1 MSEVPEGV
9 DLSGFVR
16 KPPRPTATMTLTRDG
31 PNGPEVLLGLRSE
44 TMAAFPGYW
53 AFTGGGVSRVD
64 AAAVESFSVLD
75 VEHGKFIACILRE
88 TCEELGVAPNGD
100 HVISIDESARF
111 DVIKDKAN
119 WLPHAED
126 CNIPVNIDNINILG
140 HRITPPFGPV
150 QFDNAFIHFH
160 CGDWQSVPEFDLEP
174 QTEFDEIMWSRP
186 EDILK
191 RWSNHEIKVAPPV
204 ISVLMEIIRV
214 LEFSNNDMVEAAQNI
229 SNRQP
234 GRQSILF
241 AYGVEVVP
249 IRTATLP
256 PADHTNCYLVGDPEG
271 DFIIVDP
278 AVRYREDM
286 ENLAEAVERHNGQPI
301 AIAFTHS
308 HGDHLADMDLLSEAF
323 DLPVWGSE
331 YTSRSVDCER
341 ILVDGEILQL
351 GNQAWQILITPGHH
365 PGHTC
370 FLSDAG
376 LVAGDMVA
384 GFGTILIPPATG
396 DMDEYLEQLARLRDL
411 KPHLAFPSHGPVIA
425 LPEKKFN
432 YYIKHRSAR
441 HDKVLQAVADGLSN
455 VSEIAVKAYEDTS
468 NAHPGLARDQ
478 TLAHLLSHQ
487 RQGKLSQDSN
497 GNWHASID

>member
-9 DLSGFVR
+9 DLSGFAR

-64 AAAVESFSVLD
+64 TAAVESFSVLD

-88 TCEELGVAPNGD
+88 TCEELGIAPNGD
-100 HVISIDESARF
+100 HVITIDENARF

-126 CNIPVNIDNINILG
+126 CNIPVNTDNINILG

-160 CGDWQSVPEFDLEP
+160 CGDWQSVPEIDLEP
-174 QTEFDEIMWSRP
+174 QTEFDDIMWARP
-186 EDILK
+186 QDILE
-191 RWSNHEIKVAPPV
+191 RWSRHEIKVAPPV
-204 ISVLMEIIRV
+204 ISVLMEIVRV
-214 LEFSNNDMVEAAQNI
+214 LEFSIDIVDAAKNI
-229 SNRQP
+229 SRRQP

-271 DFIIVDP
+271 DFIIIDP

-286 ENLAEAVERHNGQPI
+286 ESLADAVERHDGQPV
-301 AIAFTHS
+301 AFAFTHS
-308 HGDHLADMDLLSEAF
+308 HSDHLADMDLLKEAF

-331 YTSRSVDCER
+331 FTSKSVNCDR
-341 ILVDGEILQL
+341 ILRDGEIIEL
-351 GNQAWQILITPGHH
+351 GRQTWQVLITPGHH
-365 PGHTC
+365 PDHTC
-370 FLSDAG
+370 FISDAG
-376 LVAGDMVA
+376 LIAGDMLA

-396 DMDEYLEQLARLRDL
+396 DMDVYLEQLARLRNL
-411 KPHLAFPSHGPVIA
+411 HPHLAFPSHGPVIA

-432 YYIKHRSAR
+432 YYIKHRTAR
-441 HDKVLQAVADGLSN
+441 HEKVLQAVASGLSD
-455 VSEIAVKAYEDTS
+455 VQAIAAKAYDDTP
-468 NAHPGLARDQ
+468 NAHVGLSEDQ

-487 RQGKLSQDSN
+487 RQGRVSQDTD
-497 GNWHASID
+497 GKWHGSID

>member
-9 DLSGFVR
+9 DLSGFQR

-31 PNGPEVLLGLRSE
+31 PNGPEVLLGLRSK
-44 TMAAFPGYW
+44 TMPAFPGYW

-64 AAAVESFSVLD
+64 TAAVDSFSELD
-75 VEHGKFIACILRE
+75 VEHGKAIACILRE
-88 TCEELGVAPNGD
+88 TCEELGLAPNGD
-100 HVISIDESARF
+100 HIISIDEQARI
-111 DVIKDKAN
+111 DIISDKSN
-119 WLPHAED
+119 WLKHAED
-126 CNIPVNIDNINILG
+126 SNLPVNIENIRILG
-140 HRITPPFGPV
+140 HRTTPPFGPV

-160 CGDWQSVPEFDLEP
+160 CGNWQSVPEIDLEP

-186 EDILK
+186 QDILE
-191 RWSNHEIKVAPPV
+191 RWSKHEIKVAPPV
-204 ISVLMEIIRV
+204 ISVLMEIIRI
-214 LEFSNNDMVEAAQNI
+214 LSFTEGDMVQTADNI
-229 SNRQP
+229 SQRQP

-256 PADHTNCYLVGDPEG
+256 PADHTNCYLLGDPNGE
-271 DFIIVDP
+271 FIIVDP

-286 ENLAEAVERHNGQPI
+286 EHLADAVERHQGDPV

-308 HGDHLADMDLLSEAF
+308 HGDHLADMDLLGEAF

-331 YTSRSVDCER
+331 YTSRSVNCNR
-341 ILVDGEILQL
+341 ILEDGEKIQL
-351 GNQAWQILITPGHH
+351 GSQNWTVLITPGHH

-370 FLSDAG
+370 FIGAGG

-396 DMDEYLEQLARLRDL
+396 DMDVYLEQLGRLRAL
-411 KPHLAFPSHGPVIA
+411 NPSLIFPSHGPVIA
-425 LPEKKFN
+425 LPNEKFTH
-432 YYIKHRSAR
+432 YINHRSAR
-441 HDKVLQAVADGLSN
+441 HAKILQAVIDGLQT
-455 VSEIAVKAYEDTS
+455 VGEISLKAYEDTP
-468 NAHPGLARDQ
+468 NAHPGLAQDQ

-487 RQGKLSQDSN
+487 RNGLVTQDNS

>member
-9 DLSGFVR
+9 DLSGFAR

-64 AAAVESFSVLD
+64 TAAVESFSVLD

-88 TCEELGVAPNGD
+88 TCEELGIAPNGD
-100 HVISIDESARF
+100 HVITIDENARF

-126 CNIPVNIDNINILG
+126 CNIPVNTDNINILG

-160 CGDWQSVPEFDLEP
+160 CGDWQSVPEIDLEP
-174 QTEFDEIMWSRP
+174 QTEFDDIMWARP
-186 EDILK
+186 QDILE
-191 RWSNHEIKVAPPV
+191 RWSRHEIKVAPPV
-204 ISVLMEIIRV
+204 ISVLMEIVRV
-214 LEFSNNDMVEAAQNI
+214 LEFSIDIVDAAKNI
-229 SNRQP
+229 SRRQP

-271 DFIIVDP
+271 DFIIIDP

-286 ENLAEAVERHNGQPI
+286 ESLADAVERHDGQPV
-301 AIAFTHS
+301 AFAFTHS
-308 HGDHLADMDLLSEAF
+308 HSDHLADMDLLKEAF

-331 YTSRSVDCER
+331 FTSKSVNCDR
-341 ILVDGEILQL
+341 ILRDGEIIEL
-351 GNQAWQILITPGHH
+351 GRQTWQVLITPGHH
-365 PGHTC
+365 PDHTC
-370 FLSDAG
+370 FISDAG
-376 LVAGDMVA
+376 LIAGDMLA

-396 DMDEYLEQLARLRDL
+396 DMDVYLEQLARLRNL
-411 KPHLAFPSHGPVIA
+411 HPHLAFPSHGPVIA

-432 YYIKHRSAR
+432 YYIKHRTAR
-441 HDKVLQAVADGLSN
+441 HEKVLQAVASGLSD
-455 VSEIAVKAYEDTS
+455 VQAIAAKAYDDTP
-468 NAHPGLARDQ
+468 NAHVGLSEDQ

-487 RQGKLSQDSN
+487 RQGRVSQDT
-497 GNWHASID
+497 GGKWHGSID

>member
-9 DLSGFVR
+9 ELSGFAR

-64 AAAVESFSVLD
+64 TAAVESFSVLD

-88 TCEELGVAPNGD
+88 TCEELGIAPNGD
-100 HVISIDESARF
+100 HVITIDENARF
-111 DVIKDKAN
+111 DVIKDKGN

-126 CNIPVNIDNINILG
+126 CNIPVNTDNINILG

-160 CGDWQSVPEFDLEP
+160 CGDWQSVPEIDLEP
-174 QTEFDEIMWSRP
+174 QTEFDDIMWARP
-186 EDILK
+186 QDILE
-191 RWSNHEIKVAPPV
+191 RWSRHEIKVAPPV
-204 ISVLMEIIRV
+204 ISVLMEIVRV
-214 LEFSNNDMVEAAQNI
+214 LEFSIDIVDAAKNI
-229 SNRQP
+229 SRRQP

-271 DFIIVDP
+271 DFIIIDP

-286 ENLAEAVERHNGQPI
+286 ESLADAVERHDGQPV
-301 AIAFTHS
+301 AFAFTHS
-308 HGDHLADMDLLSEAF
+308 HSDHLADMDLLKEAF

-331 YTSRSVDCER
+331 FTSKSVNCDR
-341 ILVDGEILQL
+341 ILRDGETIEL
-351 GNQAWQILITPGHH
+351 GRQTWQVIITPGHH
-365 PGHTC
+365 PDHTC
-370 FLSDAG
+370 FISDAG
-376 LVAGDMVA
+376 LIAGDMLA

-396 DMDEYLEQLARLRDL
+396 DMDVYLEQLARLRDL
-411 KPHLAFPSHGPVIA
+411 HPHLAFPSHGPVIA

-432 YYIKHRSAR
+432 YYIKHRTAR
-441 HDKVLQAVADGLSN
+441 HEKVLQAVASGLSD
-455 VSEIAVKAYEDTS
+455 VQAIAAKAYDDTP
-468 NAHPGLARDQ
+468 NAHVGLSEDQ

-487 RQGKLSQDSN
+487 RQGRVSQDTD
-497 GNWHASID
+497 GKWHGSID

>member
-16 KPPRPTATMTLTRDG
+16 KSPRPTATMTLTRDG

-64 AAAVESFSVLD
+64 GAAVESFSVLD

-100 HVISIDESARF
+100 HLISIDENARF

-119 WLPHAED
+119 WLPHAEG
-126 CNIPVNIDNINILG
+126 CNIPVNVDNINILG

-160 CGDWQSVPEFDLEP
+160 CGDWQSVPEIDLEP
-174 QTEFDEIMWSRP
+174 QTEFDDIMWSRP
-186 EDILK
+186 QDILE
-191 RWSNHEIKVAPPV
+191 RWSKHEIRVAPPV

-214 LEFSNNDMVEAAQNI
+214 LKFSNDDMIEAAQNI
-229 SNRQP
+229 SSRQP

-256 PADHTNCYLVGDPEG
+256 PADHTNCYLIGDPNGE
-271 DFIIVDP
+271 FIIVDP

-286 ENLAEAVERHNGQPI
+286 ESLADAVQRHNGEPI

-308 HGDHLADMDLLSEAF
+308 HGDHLADMGLINEAF

-331 YTSRSVDCER
+331 YTSRSVDCDR

-351 GNQAWQILITPGHH
+351 GNQAWQVLITPGHH

-376 LVAGDMVA
+376 LVAGDMLA

-396 DMDEYLEQLARLRDL
+396 DMEVYLEQLERL
-411 KPHLAFPSHGPVIA
+411 KNMQPHLAFPSHGPVIA

-432 YYIKHRSAR
+432 HYIRHRTAR
-441 HDKVLQAVADGLSN
+441 HNKVLQAVIDGYSS
-455 VSEIAVKAYEDTS
+455 VSEIAVKAYDDTPD
-468 NAHPGLARDQ
+468 AHPGLAKDQ
-478 TLAHLLSHQ
+478 TLAHLLAHQ
-487 RQGKLSQDSN
+487 RQGKTKVDSN

>member
-9 DLSGFVR
+9 ELSGSAR

-64 AAAVESFSVLD
+64 TAAVESFSVLD

-88 TCEELGVAPNGD
+88 TCEELGIAPNGD
-100 HVISIDESARF
+100 HVITIDENARF
-111 DVIKDKAN
+111 DVIKDKGN

-126 CNIPVNIDNINILG
+126 CNIPVNTDNINILG

-160 CGDWQSVPEFDLEP
+160 CGDWQSVPEIDLEP
-174 QTEFDEIMWSRP
+174 QTEFDDIMWARP
-186 EDILK
+186 QDILE
-191 RWSNHEIKVAPPV
+191 RWSRHEIKVAPPV
-204 ISVLMEIIRV
+204 ISVLMEIVRV
-214 LEFSNNDMVEAAQNI
+214 LEFSIDIVDAAKNI
-229 SNRQP
+229 SRRQP

-271 DFIIVDP
+271 DFIIIDP

-286 ENLAEAVERHNGQPI
+286 ESLADAVERHDGQPV
-301 AIAFTHS
+301 AFAFTHS
-308 HGDHLADMDLLSEAF
+308 HSDHLADMDLLKEAF

-331 YTSRSVDCER
+331 FTSKSVNCDR
-341 ILVDGEILQL
+341 ILRDGETIEL
-351 GNQAWQILITPGHH
+351 GRQTWKVIITPGHH
-365 PGHTC
+365 PDHTC
-370 FLSDAG
+370 FISDAG
-376 LVAGDMVA
+376 LIAGDMLA

-396 DMDEYLEQLARLRDL
+396 DMDVYLEQLARLRDL
-411 KPHLAFPSHGPVIA
+411 HPHLAFPSHGPVIA

-432 YYIKHRSAR
+432 YYIKHRTAR
-441 HDKVLQAVADGLSN
+441 HEKVLQAVASGLSD
-455 VSEIAVKAYEDTS
+455 VQAIAAKAYDDTP
-468 NAHPGLARDQ
+468 NAHVGLSEDQ

-487 RQGKLSQDSN
+487 RQGRVSQDTD
-497 GNWHASID
+497 GNWHGSID

>member
-9 DLSGFVR
+9 DLSVFAR

-64 AAAVESFSVLD
+64 TAAVESFSVLD

-88 TCEELGVAPNGD
+88 TCEELGIAPNGD
-100 HVISIDESARF
+100 HVITIDENARF

-126 CNIPVNIDNINILG
+126 CNIPVNTDNINILG

-160 CGDWQSVPEFDLEP
+160 CGDWQSVPEIDLEP
-174 QTEFDEIMWSRP
+174 QTEFDDIMWARP
-186 EDILK
+186 QDILE
-191 RWSNHEIKVAPPV
+191 RWSRHEIKVAPPV
-204 ISVLMEIIRV
+204 ISVLMEIVRV
-214 LEFSNNDMVEAAQNI
+214 LEFSIDIVDAAKNI
-229 SNRQP
+229 SRRQP

-271 DFIIVDP
+271 DFIIIDP

-286 ENLAEAVERHNGQPI
+286 ESLADAVERHDGQPV
-301 AIAFTHS
+301 AFAFTHS
-308 HGDHLADMDLLSEAF
+308 HSDHLADMDLLKEAF

-331 YTSRSVDCER
+331 FTSKSVNCDR
-341 ILVDGEILQL
+341 ILRDGEIIEL
-351 GNQAWQILITPGHH
+351 GRQTWQVIITPGHH
-365 PGHTC
+365 PDHTC
-370 FLSDAG
+370 FISDAG
-376 LVAGDMVA
+376 LIAGDMLA

-396 DMDEYLEQLARLRDL
+396 DMDVYLEQLARLRDL
-411 KPHLAFPSHGPVIA
+411 HPHLAFPSHGPVIA

-432 YYIKHRSAR
+432 YYIKHRTAR
-441 HDKVLQAVADGLSN
+441 HEKVLQAVASGLSD
-455 VSEIAVKAYEDTS
+455 VQAIAAKAYDDTP
-468 NAHPGLARDQ
+468 NAHVGLSEDQ

-487 RQGKLSQDSN
+487 RQGRVSQDTD
-497 GNWHASID
+497 GKWHGSID

>member
-75 VEHGKFIACILRE
+75 IEHGNAIACILRE
-88 TCEELGVAPNGD
+88 TCEELGIAPNGD
-100 HVISIDESARF
+100 HVISIDENARF

-160 CGDWQSVPEFDLEP
+160 CGDWQSVPDIDLEP
-174 QTEFDEIMWSRP
+174 QTEFDDIMWARP
-186 EDILK
+186 QDILE

-214 LEFSNNDMVEAAQNI
+214 MKFSNDDILEVAKNI
-229 SNRQP
+229 SSRKP

-256 PADHTNCYLVGDPEG
+256 PADHTNCYLVGDPND

-286 ENLAEAVERHNGQPI
+286 ENLADAVERHNGQPV
-301 AIAFTHS
+301 AIAFSHS
-308 HGDHLADMDLLSEAF
+308 HGDHLADMDLLKEAF
-323 DLPVWGSE
+323 DLPVWGSD
-331 YTSRSVDCER
+331 YTSKSVDCDK
-341 ILVDGEILQL
+341 ILNDGDKLQL
-351 GNQAWQILITPGHH
+351 GNQTWEILITPGHH

-370 FLSDAG
+370 FLSEAG

-384 GFGTILIPPATG
+384 GFGTILIPPGTG
-396 DMDEYLEQLARLRDL
+396 DMDVYLEQLHRLKEL
-411 KPHLAFPSHGPVIA
+411 NTNLLFPSHGPVIA
-425 LPEKKFN
+425 LPNKKIS
-432 YYIKHRSAR
+432 YYIKHRTAR
-441 HDKVLQAVADGLSN
+441 HEKVLNAVLSGLSN
-455 VSEIAVKAYEDTS
+455 VTDIAIKAYEDTP
-468 NAHPGLARDQ
+468 NAHPGLAQDQ
-478 TLAHLLSHQ
+478 TLAHLVSHQ
-487 RQGKLSQDSN
+487 RQGRITSDNS
-497 GNWHASID
+497 GNWHASIE

>member
-9 DLSGFVR
+9 DLSGFAR

-64 AAAVESFSVLD
+64 TAAVESFSVLD

-88 TCEELGVAPNGD
+88 TCEELGIAPNGD
-100 HVISIDESARF
+100 HVITIDENARF

-126 CNIPVNIDNINILG
+126 CNIPVNTDNINILG

-160 CGDWQSVPEFDLEP
+160 CGDWQSVPEIDLEP
-174 QTEFDEIMWSRP
+174 QTEFDDIMWARP
-186 EDILK
+186 QDILE
-191 RWSNHEIKVAPPV
+191 RWSRHEIKVAPPV
-204 ISVLMEIIRV
+204 ISVLMEIVRV
-214 LEFSNNDMVEAAQNI
+214 LEFSIDIVDAAKNI
-229 SNRQP
+229 SRRQP

-271 DFIIVDP
+271 DFIIIDP

-286 ENLAEAVERHNGQPI
+286 ESLADAVERHDGQPV
-301 AIAFTHS
+301 AFAFTHS
-308 HGDHLADMDLLSEAF
+308 HSDHLADMDLLKEAF

-331 YTSRSVDCER
+331 FTSKSVNCDR
-341 ILVDGEILQL
+341 ILRDGETIEL
-351 GNQAWQILITPGHH
+351 GRQTWQVIITPGHH
-365 PGHTC
+365 PDHTC
-370 FLSDAG
+370 FISDAG
-376 LVAGDMVA
+376 LIAGDMLA

-396 DMDEYLEQLARLRDL
+396 DMDVYLEQLARLRDL
-411 KPHLAFPSHGPVIA
+411 HPHLAFPSHGPVIA

-432 YYIKHRSAR
+432 YYIKHRTAR
-441 HDKVLQAVADGLSN
+441 HEKVLQAVASGLSD
-455 VSEIAVKAYEDTS
+455 VQAIAAKAYDDTP
-468 NAHPGLARDQ
+468 NAHVGLSEDQ

-487 RQGKLSQDSN
+487 RQGRVSQDTD
-497 GNWHASID
+497 GKWHGSID

>member
-1 MSEVPEGV
+1 
-9 DLSGFVR
+9 
-16 KPPRPTATMTLTRDG
+16 
-31 PNGPEVLLGLRSE
+31 
-44 TMAAFPGYW
+44 MAAFPGYW

-64 AAAVESFSVLD
+64 TAAVESFSVLD

-100 HVISIDESARF
+100 HVISIDENARF

-126 CNIPVNIDNINILG
+126 CNIPVNTDNINILG

-174 QTEFDEIMWSRP
+174 QTEFDDIMWARP
-186 EDILK
+186 QDILK

-204 ISVLMEIIRV
+204 ISVLMEIVRV
-214 LEFSNNDMVEAAQNI
+214 LEFSIDIVDAVQNI
-229 SNRQP
+229 SRRQP

-286 ENLAEAVERHNGQPI
+286 ESLAEAVERHKGQPV

-308 HGDHLADMDLLSEAF
+308 HGDHLADMDLLKEAF

-331 YTSRSVDCER
+331 YTSRSVDCNR
-341 ILVDGEILQL
+341 ILVDGEVLQL
-351 GNQAWQILITPGHH
+351 GKQAWQILITPGHH

-376 LVAGDMVA
+376 LVAGDMLA
-384 GFGTILIPPATG
+384 GFGTILIPPGTG
-396 DMDEYLEQLARLRDL
+396 DMDEYLQQLARLRDL
-411 KPHLAFPSHGPVIA
+411 EPHLAFPSHGPVIA

-432 YYIKHRSAR
+432 YYINHRSAR
-441 HDKVLQAVADGLSN
+441 HDKILQAVIDGLTD
-455 VSEIAVKAYEDTS
+455 VSEIAVKAYEDTPD
-468 NAHPGLARDQ
+468 AHPGLARDQ

-487 RQGKLSQDSN
+487 RQGKLSQDSH

>member
-64 AAAVESFSVLD
+64 GAAVESFSVLD

-100 HVISIDESARF
+100 HLISIDENARF

-126 CNIPVNIDNINILG
+126 CNIPVNVDNINILG

-160 CGDWQSVPEFDLEP
+160 CGDWQSVPEIDLEP
-174 QTEFDEIMWSRP
+174 QTEFDDIMWARP
-186 EDILK
+186 QDIIE
-191 RWSNHEIKVAPPV
+191 RWSKHEIKVAPPV

-214 LEFSNNDMVEAAQNI
+214 LEFSNNDMIEAAQNI
-229 SNRQP
+229 SSRQP

-256 PADHTNCYLVGDPEG
+256 PADHTNCYLIGDPNGE
-271 DFIIVDP
+271 FIIVDP

-286 ENLAEAVERHNGQPI
+286 ENLADAVQRHNGEPI

-308 HGDHLADMDLLSEAF
+308 HGDHLADMGLLSEAF
-323 DLPVWGSE
+323 ELPVWGSE
-331 YTSRSVDCER
+331 YTSRSVDCDR

-376 LVAGDMVA
+376 LVAGDMLA

-396 DMDEYLEQLARLRDL
+396 DMEVYLEQLERLKDMQ
-411 KPHLAFPSHGPVIA
+411 PHLAFPSHGPVIA

-432 YYIKHRSAR
+432 HYIKHRTAR
-441 HDKVLQAVADGLSN
+441 HNKVLQAVIDGYSS
-455 VSEIAVKAYEDTS
+455 VSEIAVKAYDDTPD
-468 NAHPGLARDQ
+468 AHPGLAKDQ
-478 TLAHLLSHQ
+478 TLAHLLAHQ
-487 RQGKLSQDSN
+487 RQGKTKVDSN